1 MIMRRFAVL
10 FTPLVLLA
18 VVLAGCGSS
27 SGGGSAASPNAKV
40 SVTGAFGTAP
50 KVKIPAEKASGSLHV
65 QTVIQGKG
73 PVLPSTD
80 ALLGNY
86 VVYIWHGTA
95 SKLAQSTYTSV
106 PALFSGHLLP
116 GLTTAL
122 KNTRVGSR
130 VLAVIP
136 PKDGYGSQGNT
147 QGGVAPTDTL
157 VFVIDIIR
165 AFTKNAAV
173 SGKTISSGGNGL
185 PTVSTSNPPS
195 ITIPKTG
202 KPPSSLVAKTLI
214 QGTGP
219 AVTKGQYVV
228 AQYVGVNWR
237 TGKVFDASEV
247 DGAPFGFQI
256 GASPAQVIHGWDAG
270 LLGKPVGSRV
280 LLVIPPKDG
289 YGSQGSSQAGIKGT
303 DTLVFVIDL
312 LGAYGAQSA

>member
-1 MIMRRFAVL
+1 MRRFALL
-10 FTPLVLLA
+10 FTPLLLVS
-18 VVLAGCGSS
+18 VVLTACGS
-27 SGGGSAASPNAKV
+27 SGGGSPASPNAKV
-40 SVTGAFGTAP
+40 SVTGAFGSTP
-50 KVKIPAEKASGSLHV
+50 KVKIPAQKASTNLQV
-65 QTVIQGKG
+65 KTVIHGTG
-73 PVLPSTD
+73 PALPSTD

-86 VVYIWHGTA
+86 VVYIWHGTGN
-95 SKLAQSTYTSV
+95 KLAQSTYASV
-106 PALFSGHLLP
+106 PALFAGHLLP
-116 GLTTAL
+116 GLTAAL
-122 KNTRVGSR
+122 KNAQVGSR

-136 PKDGYGSQGNT
+136 PKDGYGPQGNS

-157 VFVIDIIR
+157 VFVIDIIKG
-165 AFTKNAAV
+165 FTKNAAV
-173 SGKTISSGGNGL
+173 SGKAITSGGNGL
-185 PTVSTSNPPS
+185 PTVSTSNPPA
-195 ITIPKTG
+195 ITIPKSG
-202 KPPSSLVAKTLI
+202 KPPSGLVVKTLI

-219 AVTKGQYVV
+219 AITKGQFVV

-256 GASPAQVIHGWDAG
+256 GASPAQVIPGWDAG
-270 LLGKPVGSRV
+270 LVGKPVGSRV